1 MEGKVIKTEK
11 SIGQYLK
18 SVREE
23 KELTLSK
30 IAKKTCI
37 NEKFLENVEADKFDD
52 MGGLG
57 YAKAI
62 TVSYAKAIGAND
74 KLVLHLFNSKY
85 VKPVSRTLYKREQ
98 QPKKFMIPT
107 SLFSILILI
116 ILIVVL
122 TLIITRLYKNGDI
135 SFPFRNKVKSTQV
148 EKASLITQPEKKSGS
163 LYDSL
168 KEEKPEE
175 QVDNTD
181 LSSVKSVQLDLSAL
195 RDSTDYTDKYLFEG
209 QESPF
214 NVKE

>member
-1 MEGKVIKTEK
+1 MEEKVIKTEK

-23 KELTLSK
+23 NELSLKK

-37 NEKFLENVEADKFDD
+37 SEKYLADVEADNFDN

-62 TVSYAKAIGAND
+62 TVSYAKAIGASD
-74 KLVLHLFNSKY
+74 KLVLQLFNSKY
-85 VKPVSRTLYKREQ
+85 VKPVPRTLYKREQ

-107 SLFSILILI
+107 SVFSILILI

-122 TLIITRLYKNGDI
+122 TLIITKLYKSGDI
-135 SFPFRNKVKSTQV
+135 KFPFRNKVKSSQV
-148 EKASLITQPEKKSGS
+148 EKASITTPAEKKSVS
-163 LYDSL
+163 IYDNL
-168 KEEKPEE
+168 KEETPEE
-175 QVDNTD
+175 QMKNAE
-181 LSSVKSVQLDLSAL
+181 LGSVKTVQLDLSAL
-195 RDSTDYTDKYLFEG
+195 QDSTDYADKYLFEG
-209 QESPF
+209 KESPF

>member
-1 MEGKVIKTEK
+1 MEEKIIKTEK

-23 KELTLSK
+23 KEVTLSK

-37 NEKFLENVEADKFDD
+37 SEKLLMDVEADYFDD

-62 TVSYAKAIGAND
+62 TISYAKALGAND

-85 VKPVSRTLYKREQ
+85 VKPVPRTLYKREQ

-107 SLFSILILI
+107 SVFSILILI

-122 TLIITRLYKNGDI
+122 TLIITKLYKNEDI
-135 SFPFRNKVKSTQV
+135 SFPFRNKGETTKV
-148 EKASLITQPEKKSGS
+148 EKASIIPQPEKKSVS
-163 LYDSL
+163 IYDSL
-168 KEEKPEE
+168 KDEKSEE
-175 QVDNTD
+175 QLKNSN

-195 RDSTDYTDKYLFEG
+195 RDSTDYADKYLFEG
-209 QESPF
+209 EESPF

>member
-1 MEGKVIKTEK
+1 MEKKVIKTEK

-23 KELTLSK
+23 KELLLSK

-37 NEKFLENVEADKFDD
+37 SEKYLMNVEADNFDD

-62 TVSYAKAIGAND
+62 TISYAKALGAND

-85 VKPVSRTLYKREQ
+85 VKPVPRRLYKREQ

-107 SLFSILILI
+107 SVFSILILI

-122 TLIITRLYKNGDI
+122 TLIITKLYKNGDI
-135 SFPFRNKVKSTQV
+135 KFPFRNKVKSSQV
-148 EKASLITQPEKKSGS
+148 EKASIITPTQKKSVS
-163 LYDSL
+163 IYDTL
-168 KEEKPEE
+168 KEETPEE
-175 QVDNTD
+175 QVDNAD

-209 QESPF
+209 EESPF
-214 NVKE
+214 NIKE

>member
-1 MEGKVIKTEK
+1 MEEKIIKMDK

-23 KELTLSK
+23 KGFTLTK
-30 IAKKTCI
+30 IAQKTCI
-37 NEKFLENVEADKFDD
+37 GENFLADVEADNFDD

-62 TVSYAKAIGAND
+62 TVSYAKALGADD

-85 VKPVSRTLYKREQ
+85 VKPVPRALYKREH

-107 SLFSILILI
+107 SVFSILILI

-122 TLIITRLYKNGDI
+122 TLIITKLYKSGDI
-135 SFPFRNKVKSTQV
+135 SFPFRNKGEAAKV
-148 EKASLITQPEKKSGS
+148 EKANLITQPVKKSTS
-163 LYDSL
+163 IYDSL
-168 KEEKPEE
+168 EEDTLSTPAE
-175 QVDNTD
+175 NAD
-181 LSSVKSVQLDLSAL
+181 LSDVKAVQIDLSAL
-195 RDSTDYTDKYLFEG
+195 RDSTDYADKYLFEG
-209 QESPF
+209 EDSPF